1 MELTFAQQSAAFA
14 LSIVM
19 GLGLGLLYGLLKF
32 LRFLFSPARVAVF
45 VLDVLFMLVWAL
57 GGFLFSLAYL
67 RGYVRLYVFAG
78 SLLGFLAYRLTLGRL
93 LCRIYQPVVGLLKK
107 VSQKIFEKLKL
118 FAAYLLKIACK
129 ILYNIASGIECLR
142 ETNKR
147 KIQSYS
153 EKRKIY
159 ESKKTKYQKGFG
171 FFCRRKRRKKRPAGR

>member
-118 FAAYLLKIACK
+118 FAAYLLKIAGK
-129 ILYNIASGIECLR
+129 ILYNISSGLECLK
-142 ETNKR
+142 KR
-147 KIQSYS
+147 KNCRDQINS
-153 EKRKIY
+153 EKRKLH
-159 ESKKTKYQKGFG
+159 EQKKTKHRKSVG
-171 FFCRRKRRKKRPAGR
+171 CRRGNARDQKRSESG